1 MAENLTPTTAV
12 DSKKIKQEVAAAI
25 SNPTIADSILRS
37 CNALAEQGQL
47 VFPKKYVPG
56 NQLKLMYTTIAQSGA
71 LSKATPDSI
80 GQALIEAV
88 IQGLEI
94 DKHQVYFIVRGNKL
108 TMFRSYY
115 GDQKVAIE
123 TGLVKEIFSRPI
135 YEGDT
140 YELVDNEMGLLEVRN
155 HKTALENQD
164 KEIIGGY
171 AWAVMTDGTKR
182 YCIMTRKEIDAAWEK
197 SSDPSRNVQKTFPQE
212 MTKRTTIRRLVKN
225 LFNTTSSNL
234 NDETKSIIASYNR
247 TTAEEYENEPIK
259 ETKSSVRNIVC
270 DENGE
275 PVEMVE

>member
-1 MAENLTPTTAV
+1 MAENLTQTTAVV

-25 SNPTIADSILRS
+25 SNPTIADSLLRS

-47 VFPKKYVPG
+47 VFPKNYVAG
-56 NQLKLMYTTIAQSGA
+56 NQLKLMYTTVAQSGV
-71 LSKATPDSI
+71 LSKVTSDSV
-80 GQALIEAV
+80 GQALIEAI

-94 DKHQVYFIVRGNKL
+94 DKHQVYFIQRGNKL

-115 GDQKVAIE
+115 GDCKVARE
-123 TGLVKEIFSRPI
+123 TGLVKEIFARPI

-164 KEIIGGY
+164 KDIVGGY
-171 AWAVMTDGTKR
+171 AWAVMVDGTKR

-212 MTKRTTIRRLVKN
+212 MCKRTTIRRLVKM

-234 NDETKSIIASYNR
+234 NDEAKSIIASYNR
-247 TTAEEYENEPIK
+247 TTAEEYDNEPEK
-259 ETKSSVRNIVC
+259 KMKSSVKNVVC
-270 DENGE
+270 DENGVPIE
-275 PVEMVE
+275 E